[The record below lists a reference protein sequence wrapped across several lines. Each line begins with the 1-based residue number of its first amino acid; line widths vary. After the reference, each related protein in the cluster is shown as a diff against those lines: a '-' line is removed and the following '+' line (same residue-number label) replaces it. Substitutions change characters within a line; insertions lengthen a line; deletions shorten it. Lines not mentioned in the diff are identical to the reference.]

1 MTTTELKEYFGMI
14 VQVEKEVDMQERL
27 YRRTSNEIS
36 EYERSINNLIQ
47 ITLKKNEPSKP
58 TYEISMENEILA

>member
-47 ITLKKNEPSKP
+47 ITLKKSE
-58 TYEISMENEILA
+58 L